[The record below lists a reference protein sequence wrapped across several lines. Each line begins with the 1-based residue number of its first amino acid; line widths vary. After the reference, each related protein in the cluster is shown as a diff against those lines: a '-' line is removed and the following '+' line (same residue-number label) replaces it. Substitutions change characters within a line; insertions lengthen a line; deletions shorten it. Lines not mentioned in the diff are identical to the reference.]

1 MQSLTDEQIDI
12 LFLYYL
18 MKPEDKELKE
28 IYRQNNKVEQIENDI
43 PVDLFKAQGFT
54 DEQIEQIKKDVVAGA
69 MK

>member
-1 MQSLTDEQIDI
+1 MKNLTEEQIDV

-28 IYRQNNKVEQIENDI
+28 IYRQNNKAEQIENDV

-54 DEQIEQIKKDVVAGA
+54 DEQIEQIKKDVVTGA